1 MKRIFKLMIL
11 ILFLININVYAANE
25 TAITNVKVN
34 DESIRCDNLK
44 CNATVDSDKVTIKYT
59 LIDPEAT
66 SSGFNS
72 GDTFDLSDTQLVK
85 KLVVTKKMEGLE
97 TPLSSEYVFT
107 IIKHHESEDASLK
120 KLVFNGKK
128 IELKKDVYSY
138 NVNVNYKQK
147 DIKLEAEVSNEYAK
161 LEMPLDTEFSL
172 DESTKS
178 FIIKV
183 TSESGIEK
191 EYIIFVTR
199 ETRPDTS
206 IKEIKL
212 SSGSITLEKGLY
224 EYKLNVPY
232 DVNKLDFDITLNSDK
247 AKYDINKPESL
258 VVGENTVE
266 ILVKNADLEQKYV
279 IVVNR
284 LDNTQDA
291 IVNLEDLK
299 IEDYDEL
306 EFVVSNTNYELYF
319 DEVPTSLRIEA
330 TPVNKDNDVKITG
343 NYNLKDGSS
352 ISIKVINEN
361 LGLSKEYTLNIHK
374 NKISKANK
382 SLIFIIVGSIL
393 LVTGII
399 VSILLLRKKSKKKK
413 INKRINI
420 VKKNIEQKE
429 KEKESKNTEK
439 KEIKQEVKQEIID
452 DDIEII

>member
-1 MKRIFKLMIL
+1 
-11 ILFLININVYAANE
+11 
-25 TAITNVKVN
+25 
-34 DESIRCDNLK
+34 
-44 CNATVDSDKVTIKYT
+44 
-59 LIDPEAT
+59 
-66 SSGFNS
+66 
-72 GDTFDLSDTQLVK
+72 
-85 KLVVTKKMEGLE
+85 MEGLE

-183 TSESGIEK
+183 TSESGVEK

>member
-183 TSESGIEK
+183 TSESGIE
-191 EYIIFVTR
+191 
-199 ETRPDTS
+199 
-206 IKEIKL
+206 
-212 SSGSITLEKGLY
+212 
-224 EYKLNVPY
+224 
-232 DVNKLDFDITLNSDK
+232 NS
-247 AKYDINKPESL
+247 
-258 VVGENTVE
+258 
-266 ILVKNADLEQKYV
+266 
-279 IVVNR
+279 
-284 LDNTQDA
+284 
-291 IVNLEDLK
+291 
-299 IEDYDEL
+299 
-306 EFVVSNTNYELYF
+306 
-319 DEVPTSLRIEA
+319 
-330 TPVNKDNDVKITG
+330 
-343 NYNLKDGSS
+343 
-352 ISIKVINEN
+352 
-361 LGLSKEYTLNIHK
+361 
-374 NKISKANK
+374 
-382 SLIFIIVGSIL
+382 
-393 LVTGII
+393 
-399 VSILLLRKKSKKKK
+399 
-413 INKRINI
+413 
-420 VKKNIEQKE
+420 
-429 KEKESKNTEK
+429 
-439 KEIKQEVKQEIID
+439 
-452 DDIEII
+452 

>member
-1 MKRIFKLMIL
+1 M
-11 ILFLININVYAANE
+11 NQV
-25 TAITNVKVN
+25 
-34 DESIRCDNLK
+34 LK
-44 CNATVDSDKVTIKYT
+44 
-59 LIDPEAT
+59 
-66 SSGFNS
+66 
-72 GDTFDLSDTQLVK
+72 
-85 KLVVTKKMEGLE
+85 
-97 TPLSSEYVFT
+97 
-107 IIKHHESEDASLK
+107 
-120 KLVFNGKK
+120 
-128 IELKKDVYSY
+128 
-138 NVNVNYKQK
+138 
-147 DIKLEAEVSNEYAK
+147 
-161 LEMPLDTEFSL
+161 
-172 DESTKS
+172 
-178 FIIKV
+178 
-183 TSESGIEK
+183 
-191 EYIIFVTR
+191 TR